1 MSQVASS
8 AAVFRFTVLRN
19 AQLFRE
25 GPCNAATVNRRERL
39 SRKDAQ
45 IVAMILFAYGE
56 IPCSRPGNHPCRCI
70 RALPEINASLALPSS
85 GSEVAGLIHPIGLPG
100 EPGRRSLRKR

>member
-25 GPCNAATVNRRERL
+25 SPCNAATVNRRERL

-45 IVAMILFAYGE
+45 IIAMTLLGLWGNSLFSPRQSPLPVYPGLAGNQCIL
-56 IPCSRPGNHPCRCI
+56 
-70 RALPEINASLALPSS
+70 
-85 GSEVAGLIHPIGLPG
+85 GSAIV
-100 EPGRRSLRKR
+100 RV